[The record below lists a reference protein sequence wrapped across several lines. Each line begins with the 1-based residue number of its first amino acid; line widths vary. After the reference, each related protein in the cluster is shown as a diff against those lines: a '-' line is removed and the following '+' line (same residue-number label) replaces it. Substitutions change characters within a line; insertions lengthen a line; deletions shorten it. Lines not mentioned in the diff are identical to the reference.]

1 MVDIDLKDV
10 KFKTE
15 GGDIVDFGNVK
26 TTDDLKEQ
34 IRYLGFPYCKNCGFY
49 KQCNYKSKNDDCGLL
64 SEVLSNYIEMNIKST
79 KYKNSYDL
87 ENFIKSCFY
96 IIHLFKDFLDWMG
109 IYSDKELN
117 LYLES
122 DHPHM
127 NSLFSHKTLIKL
139 SKYLESVRNINP
151 RRIKKFAVL
160 VEGPSDKII
169 LSKTLNGLGVLGID
183 FDIKNSVKIVTLDSN
198 SRAKKDAIKSHLRR
212 FKELDCDYF
221 LVLDG
226 DAKAYADEL
235 IRANLIEKDHVL
247 IFEKEIEDEYPLEKV
262 IEVIEQICPQLKG
275 KFNKDEVLNKINSK
289 NKSIKEIL
297 ESYAHEKGFSFVF
310 NDIKVKLAEKIS
322 QEITNELENS
332 RKDPSGCIHGDWKP
346 TSSTYE
352 QLVEKIKPLAEKIN
366 DISKNYFVETSDK

>member
-15 GGDIVDFGNVK
+15 DGEIVDFGDVK
-26 TTDDLKEQ
+26 TTDDLKEK
-34 IRYLGFPYCKNCGFY
+34 IRWLGFPYCKNCGFY
-49 KQCNYKSKNDDCGLL
+49 KQCNYKSRDDDCGLL
-64 SEVLSNYIEMNIKST
+64 LEVLSNYIDMNIKST

-96 IIHLFKDFLDWMG
+96 IVHLFKDFLDWMG

-127 NSLFSHKTLIKL
+127 NSLFSHNTLIKL

-169 LSKTLNGLGVLGID
+169 LSKTLRGLDVLGID

-212 FKELDCDYF
+212 FRELDCDYF
-221 LVLDG
+221 LILDG
-226 DAKAYADEL
+226 DAKSHSEEL
-235 IRANLIEKDHVL
+235 IRENLIDENHVL
-247 IFEKEIEDEYPLEKV
+247 VFDKDIEDEYPLDKV
-262 IEVIEQICPQLKG
+262 IEFIEKISPHLKN
-275 KFNKDEVLNKINSK
+275 KFDKDKVLDEINTK
-289 NKSIKEIL
+289 NKSIKEAL
-297 ESYAHEKGFSFVF
+297 ESYAHENSFSFVF
-310 NDIKVKLAEKIS
+310 NDLKMKLAEKIS
-322 QEITNELENS
+322 EEVLKELEDS
-332 RKDPSGCIHGDWKP
+332 QKDSSGCIHGDWKP

-352 QLVEKIKPLAEKIN
+352 KLVEGIRPLAKEIN
-366 DISKNYFVETSDK
+366 KISKDFFVETNDK